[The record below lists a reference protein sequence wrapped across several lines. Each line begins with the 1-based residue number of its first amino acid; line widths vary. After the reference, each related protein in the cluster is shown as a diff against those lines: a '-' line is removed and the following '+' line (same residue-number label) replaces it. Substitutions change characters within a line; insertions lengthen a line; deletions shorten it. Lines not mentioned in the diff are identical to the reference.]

1 MALLLLLGPEIEKCR
16 GQDRQRGNVEGG
28 GHLVGQGLLGE
39 GVLVGTGEAL
49 AAVLDRVA
57 ETGEAAIEE
66 EALEPAG
73 PLPHLVLGGQQKV
86 GLPLGQT
93 GHVVGQ
99 PPARPQPEVF
109 DILGRRQFSRSGVL
123 HRRS

>member
-1 MALLLLLGPEIEKCR
+1 M
-16 GQDRQRGNVEGG
+16 
-28 GHLVGQGLLGE
+28 
-39 GVLVGTGEAL
+39 GTGQAL

-57 ETGEAAIEE
+57 ETGEAAVEE
-66 EALEPAG
+66 QALEPAG

-86 GLPLGQT
+86 GLPLGQA

-99 PPARPQPEVF
+99 PPARPQPEGF
-109 DILGRRQFSRSGVL
+109 DVLGRRQLGRSGVL